1 MNRQEWMRTEIA
13 TWRQE
18 GVIDDGLAATL
29 LGRYSAADSKV
40 SLGARIAGIFGALLI
55 GLGVIAL
62 FAANW
67 DVFGRG
73 VRAALALAPVVLCG
87 VLALVASRKGWT
99 SMSLWE
105 PLGIVWCIA
114 TGAAA
119 CLIAQTYQIGGTVPD
134 LILFVALLCLPVVWV
149 TRAVVPM
156 AVWPVFVIA
165 WGIAMKLTGYTAWPL
180 AVWSLGLMALSLPA
194 FVAFVRRK
202 PGRIALKAGQSMT
215 GFIYSFGTGILL
227 LYALLPTSAIIYGAE
242 IFIVI
247 FWLCAAVVLLAGVYF
262 KLPFWITPAL
272 LVATGAAMAA
282 AFAWIGLYV
291 AALALAVGVVYA
303 GVRRMK
309 LSTVNLGAALFLW
322 LVLVKFLESRLPFTG
337 KGIVLIGAGVAL
349 VALNV
354 YMLRLKKRRTTT

>member
-29 LGRYSAADSKV
+29 LGRYAAADSKV

-156 AVWPVFVIA
+156 AVWPVFAIA
-165 WGIAMKLTGYTAWPL
+165 WGIAMNLTGYTAWPL

-291 AALALAVGVVYA
+291 AALALAVGVIWT
-303 GVRRMK
+303 GLRRMK

>member
-29 LGRYSAADSKV
+29 LGRYAAADSKV

-165 WGIAMKLTGYTAWPL
+165 WGIAVKLTGYTA
-180 AVWSLGLMALSLPA
+180 
-194 FVAFVRRK
+194 
-202 PGRIALKAGQSMT
+202 
-215 GFIYSFGTGILL
+215 
-227 LYALLPTSAIIYGAE
+227 
-242 IFIVI
+242 
-247 FWLCAAVVLLAGVYF
+247 
-262 KLPFWITPAL
+262 
-272 LVATGAAMAA
+272 
-282 AFAWIGLYV
+282 
-291 AALALAVGVVYA
+291 
-303 GVRRMK
+303 
-309 LSTVNLGAALFLW
+309 
-322 LVLVKFLESRLPFTG
+322 
-337 KGIVLIGAGVAL
+337 
-349 VALNV
+349 
-354 YMLRLKKRRTTT
+354 